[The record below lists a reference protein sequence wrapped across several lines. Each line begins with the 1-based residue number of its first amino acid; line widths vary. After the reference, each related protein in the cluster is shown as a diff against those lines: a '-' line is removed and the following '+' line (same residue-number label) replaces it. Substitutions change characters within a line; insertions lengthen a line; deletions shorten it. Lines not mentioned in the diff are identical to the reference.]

1 MSLLIVEDS
10 AVIRQSLR
18 EMIAEIPGIKVVGEA
33 GDAVVGE
40 NLIHSLKLGGMLMLG
55 KTDALALKMS
65 RGFDIVNSLERIF
78 RKRVA
83 QTSCL
88 T

>member
-33 GDAVVGE
+33 GDAVAGG